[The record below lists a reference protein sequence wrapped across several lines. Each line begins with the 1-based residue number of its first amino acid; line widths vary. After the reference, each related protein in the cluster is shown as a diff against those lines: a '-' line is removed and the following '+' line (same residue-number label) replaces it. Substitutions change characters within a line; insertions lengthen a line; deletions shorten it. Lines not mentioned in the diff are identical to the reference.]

1 MQHKQQP
8 LQVRNHP
15 ELVLP
20 RPRTLLAVPHAKDSS
35 QPAPVRMPDPD
46 ARQRALL
53 LSVVRGVFIVLVV
66 VVTFLALIRA
76 GEGDTTA
83 FEDRFGSRWYVPV
96 GLGIVLAFIFVAI
109 DIFTPRK
116 KISSIVAITFGLL
129 AGLII
134 AFALGFVIDLVV
146 ETWGLSAASD
156 EIGARVIGT
165 LKLLL
170 AISLCYVGI
179 TTVLQTKDEFRLVIP
194 YVEFAKQFRGTRP
207 LLTDT
212 SALIDAR
219 LHDLAAT
226 GIIQSPIIIPRFVV
240 NELQTLADSADRMKR
255 QRGRRGLDIIAKMQR
270 QPALDVSVDETPL
283 PGKAVDQMLV
293 DLAASM
299 PGIILTTDNGLCRI
313 ARIQGVTAVNINDL
327 ASALKPALIPGERV
341 RIEIAKPG
349 DQPGQGVGYLPDGT
363 MVVVEHGREMLGH
376 DTEVEITGSIQTASG
391 RMLFASATE
400 QHGASNSASATKPA
414 ARSEV
419 RSEAQPDARPE
430 TRPEARP
437 EPSPASEPTPD
448 TEPTPVTP
456 NDSLSP
462 PRRSPRPGTGSGSRN
477 PRRS

>member
-1 MQHKQQP
+1 
-8 LQVRNHP
+8 
-15 ELVLP
+15 
-20 RPRTLLAVPHAKDSS
+20 
-35 QPAPVRMPDPD
+35 MPDPD
-46 ARQRALL
+46 ARQRAML
-53 LSVVRGVFIVLVV
+53 LSVVRGMFIVLVV

-96 GLGIVLAFIFVAI
+96 GMGIILAFIFVAI

-116 KISSIVAITFGLL
+116 KISSVVAITFGLL

-134 AFALGFVIDLVV
+134 AFSLGFVIDLVV
-146 ETWGLSAASD
+146 ETWGLNDASD
-156 EIGARVIGT
+156 QIGARVIGT

-194 YVEFAKQFRGTRP
+194 YVEFAKQIRGTRP

-219 LHDLAAT
+219 LLDLAAT

-240 NELQTLADSADRMKR
+240 NELQTLADSGDKLKR

-270 QPALDVSVDETPL
+270 QPALDVSVDETPQ

-299 PGIILTTDNGLCRI
+299 PGIVLTTDNGLCRI

-327 ASALKPALIPGERV
+327 ASALKPSLMPGERV
-341 RIEIAKPG
+341 QIEISKPG
-349 DQPGQGVGYLPDGT
+349 DQHGQGVGYLPDGT
-363 MVVVEHGREMLGH
+363 MVVVEHGRPLVGQQA
-376 DTEVEITGSIQTASG
+376 DVEITGSIQTASG
-391 RMLFASATE
+391 RMLFAAARE
-400 QHGASNSASATKPA
+400 QPTADHQTAQPTDQAAGSPA
-414 ARSEV
+414 AKSPPEPKPTTSPTPTRDRST
-419 RSEAQPDARPE
+419 QPDATSDAAPHA
-430 TRPEARP
+430 T
-437 EPSPASEPTPD
+437 PASDADEHPAPTNAA
-448 TEPTPVTP
+448 TPT
-456 NDSLSP
+456 
-462 PRRSPRPGTGSGSRN
+462 RRPQRPGSGARN